1 VDEIID
7 NYSKM
12 FKNGVDK
19 LQKGKRTTS
28 QKRIGGKFK
37 IKSFIQINSLGF
49 LDRF

>member
-7 NYSKM
+7 NYSEM

-37 IKSFIQINSLGF
+37 IKSLFKLIHLVF
-49 LDRF
+49 

>member
-1 VDEIID
+1 MDEIID
-7 NYSKM
+7 NYSEM

-28 QKRIGGKFK
+28 QKRIGEKFK

>member
-7 NYSKM
+7 NYSEM
-12 FKNGVDK
+12 FKNSVDRN
-19 LQKGKRTTS
+19 RTTS